1 MPDDRTIRIRVM
13 QMREPKRKED
23 REKESEREREME
35 IGRYVTERGGD
46 VTVTVTILAYRSGTG
61 GR

>member
-1 MPDDRTIRIRVM
+1 MPDDRAIRIRVM
-13 QMREPKRKED
+13 QMREPKRK
-23 REKESEREREME
+23 RGGGRTKERERGVE

-46 VTVTVTILAYRSGTG
+46 VTVTVTIFAYRSGTG